1 MAKLRV
7 GWIVAGWAF
16 GVRTI
21 TRRVLFHCT
30 TGLTG
35 RAAES
40 SASWR
45 TLSAGAPKDPLDI
58 IERPRQRVANAIKIF
73 DMRGFLFLC
82 IRAGDAHRETNALQ
96 TCETQFPFVIGVPS
110 CAPDERRHQNRDVAI
125 AVTRVP
131 ADLFLF

>member
-21 TRRVLFHCT
+21 TRRVSFHCT

-45 TLSAGAPKDPLDI
+45 TLSAGAPKDPLAI
-58 IERPRQRVANAIKIF
+58 TERPRQRVANAVKIF

-82 IRAGDAHRETNALQ
+82 IRAGDARRETNALQ
-96 TCETQFPFVIGVPS
+96 SCETQSPFCNCRPKL
-110 CAPDERRHQNRDVAI
+110 CARR
-125 AVTRVP
+125 
-131 ADLFLF
+131 

>member
-45 TLSAGAPKDPLDI
+45 SLSARAPYDPLAI
-58 IERPRQRVANAIKIF
+58 TERPRQRVTNAIKIF
-73 DMRGFLFLC
+73 DIRGFPFLC
-82 IRAGDAHRETNALQ
+82 IRAGDARRETNALQ
-96 TCETQFPFVIGVPS
+96 TCETQFPFVIAAPKL
-110 CAPDERRHQNRDVAI
+110 CARRTKASQSGRCNSS
-125 AVTRVP
+125 
-131 ADLFLF
+131 